1 MLNAI
6 KTAAAM
12 LTNVDPRA
20 VIAFAMFSA
29 PVCWLF
35 VKGPA
40 LIEAAAQ

>member
-6 KTAAAM
+6 KTAV
-12 LTNVDPRA
+12 TNVDPRA
-20 VIAFAMFSA
+20 VITLAMFSA

-40 LIEAAAQ
+40 LIEAAAR

>member
-6 KTAAAM
+6 KTVAAM

-20 VIAFAMFSA
+20 VVTLAMFSA
-29 PVCWLF
+29 PVVMLF

-40 LIEAAAQ
+40 LIEAAAR